1 MVRTLAGGSRS
12 WGFLGVSDGRSRVRV
27 NTLYLM
33 QIANDLLITS
43 GGVQFTGERV
53 MEKNDLGAFI
63 AEAATLLSVVMLV
76 AMFMILAL
84 DYYAVGAPY

>member
-1 MVRTLAGGSRS
+1 
-12 WGFLGVSDGRSRVRV
+12 
-27 NTLYLM
+27 
-33 QIANDLLITS
+33 
-43 GGVQFTGERV
+43 
-53 MEKNDLGAFI
+53 MEKNDLGAVI

>member
-1 MVRTLAGGSRS
+1 
-12 WGFLGVSDGRSRVRV
+12 
-27 NTLYLM
+27 M

-63 AEAATLLSVVMLV
+63 AEAATLLSLVMLV

>member
-1 MVRTLAGGSRS
+1 M
-12 WGFLGVSDGRSRVRV
+12 
-27 NTLYLM
+27 YLM